1 MRTHYRLRRIV
12 GQIVLYTIL
21 LVIGLVILFPVLW
34 ALLSSLKTNREI
46 FQIPTTFFPSRISLE
61 NYQALFREFK
71 VFRLLGNSLIYAGVT
86 TITCLFFSTLIGY
99 GFAKFRSKFMD
110 ILFNLILTSIMVPF
124 FTRFI
129 PLYIGMVKIG
139 GDNTFWGLILPNYLS
154 VFGIFF
160 MRQYCMTIPDELLQA
175 ARMDGAHE
183 IQILW
188 KIVFPLMKSAC
199 ATLTV
204 IKFIDTWND
213 FLWPLVMLSDKDK
226 MTFSIAL
233 ATYIDPMTMTRFGP
247 ILAGGIIMLLP
258 VAVLFLI
265 LQRQVVE
272 SVAMS
277 GFKS

>member
-1 MRTHYRLRRIV
+1 MPNKYRVRRFI
-12 GQIVLYTIL
+12 GQFVLYAVLL
-21 LVIGLVILFPVLW
+21 LVGLIILFPVLW

-46 FQIPTTFFPSRISLE
+46 FRIPTTFFPSKVSLE
-61 NYQALFREFK
+61 NYKALFRDFD
-71 VFRLLGNSLIYAGVT
+71 VFRLMGNSFIYAGVT

-99 GFAKFRSKFMD
+99 GFAKFRSKLMD
-110 ILFNLILTSIMVPF
+110 LLFNIILTSLMVPF
-124 FTRFI
+124 FTRLI
-129 PLYIGMVKIG
+129 PLYTTLVKIG

-175 ARMDGAHE
+175 ARMDGANE
-183 IQILW
+183 FYILM
-188 KIVFPLMKSAC
+188 KVVFPLMSSAC
-199 ATLTV
+199 ATLAV

-213 FLWPLVMLSDKDK
+213 FLWPLVMLSDKNK

-233 ATYIDPMTMTRFGP
+233 ATYIDPLTMTRFGP

-258 VAVLFLI
+258 VAILFMI
-265 LQRQVVE
+265 LQKQVVE